1 MYKWIQYIFE
11 VKANESQIRVQMG
24 YEFQGHL
31 VMFTHREKDIIVKVD
46 QKFLVYMEELKLA
59 FDSPTHNFSF

>member
-1 MYKWIQYIFE
+1 
-11 VKANESQIRVQMG
+11 MG

-59 FDSPTHNFSF
+59 FDSPTLLSSKFIALATSENSKMRLVTSVE

>member
-11 VKANESQIRVQMG
+11 VKANESHIRIQMG

-31 VMFTHREKDIIVKVD
+31 VMFPREEASISVNGKVD
-46 QKFLVYMEELKLA
+46 QKLRV
-59 FDSPTHNFSF
+59 